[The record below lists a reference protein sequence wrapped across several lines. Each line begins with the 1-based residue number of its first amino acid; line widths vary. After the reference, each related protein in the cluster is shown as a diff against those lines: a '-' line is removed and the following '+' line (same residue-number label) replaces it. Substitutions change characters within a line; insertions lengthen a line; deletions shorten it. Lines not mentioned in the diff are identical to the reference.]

1 MHEVSLV
8 RELNRLVEQ
17 EAAVRHFSKVERVH
31 VSLGAHA
38 CVSETSLRFAF
49 ESLRVGI
56 MAEAELDVRMV
67 QAKGVCHA
75 CGARAVMV
83 ERISQCAACGG
94 VMLPQGGDEMRI
106 TELEVI

>member
-8 RELNRLVEQ
+8 RELNRLVEH

-31 VSLGAHA
+31 VALGAHA
-38 CVSETSLRFAF
+38 CVSEQSLRFAF
-49 ESLRVGI
+49 ESLRGGVL
-56 MAEAELDVRMV
+56 AEAELAVRLV
-67 QAKGVCHA
+67 QAKGECRA
-75 CGARAVMV
+75 CGARAVMT
-83 ERISQCAACGG
+83 ERIGTCAACGG